1 MIAMGVMDAPAK
13 TPERESPEIPADM
26 MPLYAHYRALRFG
39 RCVSDDLVTLIPR
52 DALTYAE
59 IDAYSK
65 LVDWQPTVEDVSVL
79 MDIDAIFESRD
90 LKGGK

>member
-1 MIAMGVMDAPAK
+1 
-13 TPERESPEIPADM
+13 M

-39 RCVSDDLVTLIPR
+39 RCVSDDIVTLIPR

-59 IDAYSK
+59 IGAYSK
-65 LVDWQPTVEDVSVL
+65 LVDWLPTAEEVSVL

>member
-1 MIAMGVMDAPAK
+1 MGVMDAPAES
-13 TPERESPEIPADM
+13 TERKSPELPVDVM
-26 MPLYAHYRALRFG
+26 LLYSHYRALRFG

-65 LVDWQPTVEDVSVL
+65 LVDWLPTAEEVSAL

>member
-1 MIAMGVMDAPAK
+1 MDAPTK
-13 TPERESPEIPADM
+13 SPERESPELSEDM
-26 MPLYAHYRALRFG
+26 MPLYTHYRALSFG

-52 DALTYAE
+52 DALTYGE

-65 LVDWQPTVEDVSVL
+65 LVDWLPTTEEVSVL

>member
-1 MIAMGVMDAPAK
+1 MIAMGVMDEPTKA
-13 TPERESPEIPADM
+13 PERESPELPVEM

-39 RCVSDDLVTLIPR
+39 RCVSDDIVTLIPR

-65 LVDWQPTVEDVSVL
+65 LMDWRPTAEEVSVL